1 MKRWSNRSNARERR
15 RLMRQDE
22 LRMLVLVYELGE
34 GQAGKAVHES
44 EIALHWD
51 RIRDMTEEQFRAYEK
66 AVYQKYPLPK
76 QTVH

>member
-34 GQAGKAVHES
+34 GQAGKQIHENL
-44 EIALHWD
+44 IAQHWE
-51 RIRDMTEEQFRAYEK
+51 RIRDMTEEQFRAYQK
-66 AVYQKYPLPK
+66 SVYERYPLP
-76 QTVH
+76 QPTVH